1 MSNDNLNNMSNEPNN
16 DNQESKDTKNSE
28 NMSNKSTEV
37 KQRKKISFKKVIFST
52 LGGVLIFFGTILFL
66 NSIFIVDEKEQ
77 ALITRFGKVTK
88 VIVNEKTASIESAIY
103 NNPEMKDVD
112 ILEGK
117 GVFFKVPIIDNVE
130 TFNSRLLTY
139 DTSPR
144 EVTTKDKKK
153 LILDNNAQWRIENPL
168 LFRMTVKNIREAHTR
183 LDDIIFS
190 KLNEKIGQTEA
201 HVLIA
206 DKDFTYDLLENV
218 TGEVNEEISKFG
230 IKVADIKIKRTDLP
244 IENSE
249 NIFNRMKTERE
260 QKAKQYRSEGKEEAQ
275 KIKSDADKQA
285 VVLEAQAYAEAE
297 KIKGEGDAEATRIYN
312 ESYSEDPEFYEFY
325 KTLQTYKKTL
335 NGSKIVIDSNSEF
348 LKHLMGGTI
357 K

>member
-1 MSNDNLNNMSNEPNN
+1 MSNDNLNNMSNESN
-16 DNQESKDTKNSE
+16 DDNKESKDTKNNE
-28 NMSNKSTEV
+28 NVESKPI
-37 KQRKKISFKKVIFST
+37 KKLSFKKIIFST
-52 LGGVLIFFGTILFL
+52 ALCILIFLGVILFL

-88 VIVNEKTASIESAIY
+88 VIVNEKTESIENAIH
-103 NNPEMKDVD
+103 NNPEMNDVD

-117 GVFFKVPIIDNVE
+117 GIFFKAPIIDNVE
-130 TFNSRLLTY
+130 TFDSRLLTY

-218 TGEVNEEISKFG
+218 TTEANEEISKFG

-244 IENSE
+244 VENSE

-297 KIKGEGDAEATRIYN
+297 KVKGEGDAEATRIYN
-312 ESYSEDPEFYEFY
+312 ESYSKDPEFYEFY

-348 LKHLMGGTI
+348 LKHLMGGTV